1 MVLKYRVNQFRSMA
15 IVNPIIVMKRA
26 ISFRYKGIVRMG
38 VFIGGMLL
46 DKRYP
51 AKMLPTRR
59 RLIELMSWGLFS
71 LIGDREENR
80 GCPMRAKKIIR
91 VL

>member
-1 MVLKYRVNQFRSMA
+1 MKPAMV
-15 IVNPIIVMKRA
+15 IKRA
-26 ISFRYKGIVRMG
+26 VNFRCVGMVRIG
-38 VFIGGMLL
+38 VFMGGMLL

-51 AKMLPTRR
+51 ARILPIKR
-59 RLIELMSWGLFS
+59 RLIELISLGLFS
-71 LIGDREENR
+71 LIEVREENR

>member
-1 MVLKYRVNQFRSMA
+1 MA
-15 IVNPIIVMKRA
+15 IVNPVSVIKRA
-26 ISFRYKGIVRMG
+26 VSFRYRGMVRIG

-51 AKMLPTRR
+51 AKTLPIKR
-59 RLIELMSWGLFS
+59 RLIELISWGLFS
-71 LIGDREENR
+71 LIGAREENR